1 MPHPKQELSV
11 GSWQQKPSLLL
22 ESMYLLFSTSD
33 NRIETNNGKLLK
45 PCFYSLQVHA
55 SLLLTLSSGTGQ
67 KVHSPLKYFKTVPNR
82 HLLVA
87 HQNDKIV
94 PRPVEPIVIKNAGD
108 IVPLLLTLHLNLILD
123 ESPRF

>member
-1 MPHPKQELSV
+1 MAHPKQELSV
-11 GSWQQKPSLLL
+11 GGWQKKPYLLL

-33 NRIETNNGKLLK
+33 NRIETNNEKLLK

-67 KVHSPLKYFKTVPNR
+67 KVHSPLKYFKTVPNT
-82 HLLVA
+82 HLFVA

-94 PRPVEPIVIKNAGD
+94 PRPYEPTPIKKARHMLP
-108 IVPLLLTLHLNLILD
+108 V
-123 ESPRF
+123 